1 MPRVSRKPID
11 SHASLGDG
19 ASLLAMGMPG
29 IGGIPGIG
37 GMPGIGGIPGI
48 GGMPGM
54 GGIAPQRGSAS
65 EESMPDMSAI
75 ISSGPD
81 GS

>member
-29 IGGIPGIG
+29 MG

>member
-19 ASLLAMGMPG
+19 ASLLAM
-29 IGGIPGIG
+29 

>member
-11 SHASLGDG
+11 SYASLGDG

-29 IGGIPGIG
+29 IGG
-37 GMPGIGGIPGI
+37 MPGMGGIPGI

>member
-19 ASLLAMGMPG
+19 ASLLAMGM
-29 IGGIPGIG
+29 
-37 GMPGIGGIPGI
+37 PGI

>member
-29 IGGIPGIG
+29 IGGMPGMG
-37 GMPGIGGIPGI
+37 GMPGI

>member
-29 IGGIPGIG
+29 IGG
-37 GMPGIGGIPGI
+37 MPGMGGIPGI
-48 GGMPGM
+48 GGIPGM

>member
-19 ASLLAMGMPG
+19 ASLLAMGIPG
-29 IGGIPGIG
+29 IGGI
-37 GMPGIGGIPGI
+37 
-48 GGMPGM
+48 PGM

>member
-29 IGGIPGIG
+29 IGG
-37 GMPGIGGIPGI
+37 MPGMGGIPGI

>member
-1 MPRVSRKPID
+1 MGDAASVLATGMP
-11 SHASLGDG
+11 G
-19 ASLLAMGMPG
+19 MGGIPG
-29 IGGIPGIG
+29 IGGIPG
-37 GMPGIGGIPGI
+37 MGGIPGI
-48 GGMPGM
+48 

>member
-29 IGGIPGIG
+29 MGGIPGIG
-37 GMPGIGGIPGI
+37 GI
-48 GGMPGM
+48 PGM